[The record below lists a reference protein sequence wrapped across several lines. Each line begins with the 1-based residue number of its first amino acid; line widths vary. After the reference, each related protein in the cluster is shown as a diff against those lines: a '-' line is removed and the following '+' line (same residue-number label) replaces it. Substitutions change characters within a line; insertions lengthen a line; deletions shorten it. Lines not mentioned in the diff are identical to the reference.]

1 MSAAVHPVSYPA
13 SYPASKHAFLLS
25 ISELIYLLPKE
36 KATEF
41 HSVIAA
47 RAQSPGS

>member
-1 MSAAVHPVSYPA
+1 MSAAAHPI

-25 ISELIYLLPKE
+25 ISELLYLLPKE

-47 RAQSPGS
+47 RAQSPVS